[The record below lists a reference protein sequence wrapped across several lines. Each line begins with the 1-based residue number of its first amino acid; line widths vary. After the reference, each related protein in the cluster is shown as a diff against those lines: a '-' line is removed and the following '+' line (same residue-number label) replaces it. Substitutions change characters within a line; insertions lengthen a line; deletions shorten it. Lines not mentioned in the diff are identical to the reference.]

1 MLMALTFALAA
12 CGGGGEEANN
22 SSESGGG
29 GEEANNSGESGGG
42 GETSSESGG
51 GGVSGEIAIEG
62 SSTVIPI
69 SEAAASGFNEE
80 NPDVQVSVG
89 GAGTGDGFEA
99 FCAGSTDISDASRA
113 IKPEEIQ
120 VCEEN
125 GVEFIE
131 LPIAFDGLSVVVN
144 PDNEFAQEI
153 TVEELQTMWEPAAA
167 DTITTWN
174 QVRAEWP
181 EEELALFGPGTESG
195 TYDYFAEEVADPESE
210 EPALRPDYESSE
222 DDNVIVQGVEGEETA
237 LGFFGYSYFQANSEG
252 LRALA
257 VDGGD
262 GGVQPSI
269 ETIADGTYPLS
280 RPLFIYVNTQKLEEN
295 EALQPFIDNYL
306 GNLGQYVEEGGYVV
320 LPDETNELVVQR
332 EEDRVTG
339 TLYNEEG
346 EFSEGEDIQS
356 ALEATAS

>member
-1 MLMALTFALAA
+1 LVVALMLLALTLALAA
-12 CGGGGEEANN
+12 CGGGGGGGGEGGNGGGGGGEEEA
-22 SSESGGG
+22 SGGG
-29 GEEANNSGESGGG
+29 GEESSGGG
-42 GETSSESGG
+42 ASGS
-51 GGVSGEIAIEG
+51 VAIEG
-62 SSTVIPI
+62 SSTVLPV
-69 SEAAASGFNEE
+69 SEAAASGFNEQ

-99 FCAGSTDISDASRA
+99 FCSGETDISDASRPIEA
-113 IKPEEIQ
+113 EEAQ
-120 VCEEN
+120 ACEEN

-144 PDNEFAQEI
+144 PENEFAQEI
-153 TVEELQTMWEPAAA
+153 TVEELQAMWEPAAT
-167 DTITTWN
+167 DQITTWN

-181 EEELALFGPGTESG
+181 EEELVLFGPGTESG
-195 TYDYFAEEVADPESE
+195 TYDYFAEEVADPEAD
-210 EPALRPDYESSE
+210 EPALREDYEASE

-257 VDGGD
+257 VDGGE

-306 GNLGQYVEEGGYVV
+306 GNLNQYVEEGGYVA
-320 LPDETNELVVQR
+320 LPDETNQLVVQR

-346 EFSEGEDIQS
+346 ELSEGEDIQS
-356 ALEATAS
+356 ALEATAG